1 MSSKK
6 VTNPEAVPPP
16 NLTPNQK
23 SDFGGGEKQPARKES
38 KQSKPAERQAA
49 AKPTALPERVQ
60 SLCKKH
66 GVARP
71 LAWAIREDG
80 TAVVIAEDGR
90 KFVG

>member
-1 MSSKK
+1 MSFKR
-6 VTNPEAVPPP
+6 E
-16 NLTPNQK
+16 
-23 SDFGGGEKQPARKES
+23 GS

-49 AKPTALPERVQ
+49 AKPRPAAAAERSGSNQAREVTPEAEMAAKPTALPAGVLM
-60 SLCKKH
+60 LCKKH

-71 LAWAIREDG
+71 LAWAIRDDG